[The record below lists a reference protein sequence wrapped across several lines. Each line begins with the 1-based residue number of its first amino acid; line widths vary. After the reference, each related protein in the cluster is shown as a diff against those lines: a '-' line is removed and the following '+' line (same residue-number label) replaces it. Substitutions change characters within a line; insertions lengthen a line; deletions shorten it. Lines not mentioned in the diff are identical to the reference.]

1 MNINNR
7 KKFIKNV
14 APTILIVCSLLLSGC
29 SGKTG
34 NKATNI
40 DLSTGELISQES
52 NDRLSDDVIKNI
64 KNFVKNAPSIS
75 NISLSSDI
83 SSLSLEAEL
92 EKRKNN
98 YVISDENEKVLET
111 DIVNVTFVEVTLS
124 SGDATYELN
133 VGYDFNFNEEFDASF
148 ENGIIGHKI
157 GEKFIIENCKMPDG
171 STAKV
176 KVKINYVTRKVDSLE
191 ALEEKLPE
199 GFDSYS
205 SFLSKALEES
215 AKANDVWE
223 QLIKTVT
230 VETDSQEFK
239 SYYSDKYNNAYEY
252 FKNYNSSVNE
262 EVLKSSIEKQCKKE
276 FIAYYYG
283 KEFGIDYGEYRE
295 EELEKIA
302 LFYGYTLE
310 SFKAKYSEDVIKN
323 TVYMDSVGKE
333 FAERIGK

>member
-1 MNINNR
+1 MNLNNR
-7 KKFIKNV
+7 KKFINTV

-29 SGKTG
+29 GSKTG

-40 DLSTGELISQES
+40 DMSTGELISQET

-64 KNFVKNAPSIS
+64 KNYVKNAPSIS
-75 NISLSSDI
+75 NMSLSSDI

-98 YVISDENEKVLET
+98 FVISNENENVLAT
-111 DIVNVTFVEVTLS
+111 DTVNVTFIEVTLS

-133 VGYDFNFNEEFDASF
+133 VGYDFNLNEEYDSSF
-148 ENGIIGHKI
+148 KNGIIGHKI

-171 STAKV
+171 TTAKV
-176 KVKINYVTRKVDSLE
+176 KVKLNYVTRKVDSLE

-199 GFDSYS
+199 EFDSYS
-205 SFLSKALEES
+205 SFLSNALEDS
-215 AKANDVWE
+215 AKANDIWE

-230 VETDSQEFK
+230 VETNSEEYK
-239 SYYSDKYNNAYEY
+239 AYYSDKYNNAYEY
-252 FKNYNSSVNE
+252 FKNYNSSVDE
-262 EVLKSSIEKQCKKE
+262 ELLKTSIEKQCKKE